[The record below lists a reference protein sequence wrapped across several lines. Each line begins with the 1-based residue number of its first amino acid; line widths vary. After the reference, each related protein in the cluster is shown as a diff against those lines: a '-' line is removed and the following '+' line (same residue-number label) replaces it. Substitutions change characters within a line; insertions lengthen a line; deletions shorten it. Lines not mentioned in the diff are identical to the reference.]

1 MKIYSLNPVSIH
13 QQDDKMNYNIPAT
26 VSPGM
31 FHETA
36 TKIAEASQDVFENAV
51 NNMVRSEAFYQKKES
66 DENNLYSRNV
76 NFEKKP
82 ELTNP
87 NLKEIIN
94 PDRTDVREYVENGNA
109 NIYEAAGVVNDDDFC
124 YELPIHDKKLYIYT
138 KCMHNEQCNV
148 HNDVKKGGLVV
159 PEESN
164 NEQEGGACKKTS
176 CGACK
181 NNNSAEGISFS
192 EGVAFNNND
201 LDSIINNLNS
211 RGGAIP
217 AIVGELA
224 INLATQIPAI
234 ISAIKAKRD
243 QSKIGNGLLNN
254 MQKYNTVRAFMNNLP
269 EGKSAVFYN
278 DIIKTFNALKRSA
291 SGISFNS
298 SDNTYY
304 ASGKVTEGLK
314 NFWNKVKS
322 WYNDNKE
329 VFAPIKDALLNA
341 TTNTINNS
349 VNKAT
354 NKLTDYV
361 NKKTNNDDIK
371 NITKSVVDV
380 TKNISQQGID
390 QIKDYA
396 SGVEPEKIYSVLN

>member
-51 NNMVRSEAFYQKKES
+51 NNMVKSEAMYQKKES

-76 NFEKKP
+76 NFEKKV

-87 NLKEIIN
+87 NLKEFIN

-109 NIYEAAGVVNDDDFC
+109 NIYEAAGGTDDDFC

-138 KCMHNEQCNV
+138 KCMHNQTKSNNE
-148 HNDVKKGGLVV
+148 VKSGGLLI

-181 NNNSAEGISFS
+181 TNNASGVSFS

-211 RGGAIP
+211 KGGAIP
-217 AIVGELA
+217 AVVAELA
-224 INLATQIPAI
+224 MNLATQIPSI

-243 QSKIGNGLLNN
+243 NSKIGNGLLTN
-254 MQKYNTVRAFMNNLP
+254 MQKYDTVRAVMNNLP
-269 EGKSAVFYN
+269 EGKPAVYYN
-278 DIIKTFNALKRSA
+278 NMIKTFNALKRSA

-304 ASGKVTEGLK
+304 ASGKITEGLK
-314 NFWNKVKS
+314 NFWNKIKS

-329 VFAPIKDALLNA
+329 VFSPIRDALLSA
-341 TTNTINNS
+341 ATNT
-349 VNKAT
+349 VNKTVNNAS

-361 NKKTNNDDIK
+361 NSKTNNEDIK
-371 NITKSVVDV
+371 NITKAVTDV
-380 TKNISQQGID
+380 GKNVAQQGIEMLKGNG
-390 QIKDYA
+390 IE
-396 SGVEPEKIYSVLN
+396 SEKVYSVLN

>member
-51 NNMVRSEAFYQKKES
+51 NNMVKSEAMYQKKES

-76 NFEKKP
+76 NFEKKV

-109 NIYEAAGVVNDDDFC
+109 NIYEAAGGTDDDFC

-138 KCMHNEQCNV
+138 KCMHSGQCNEV
-148 HNDVKKGGLVV
+148 KGGLVV
-159 PEESN
+159 PEE
-164 NEQEGGACKKTS
+164 QGGACKKTS

-181 NNNSAEGISFS
+181 TNNASGVSFS

-211 RGGAIP
+211 KGGAIP
-217 AIVGELA
+217 AVVAELA
-224 INLATQIPAI
+224 MNLATQIPSI

-243 QSKIGNGLLNN
+243 QSKIGNGLLTN
-254 MQKYNTVRAFMNNLP
+254 MQKYNTVRSFMNNLP
-269 EGKSAVFYN
+269 EGKPAVYYN
-278 DIIKTFNALKRSA
+278 DMIKTFNALKRSA

-329 VFAPIKDALLNA
+329 VFSPIKDALLNA

-361 NKKTNNDDIK
+361 NRKTNNEDVK
-371 NITKSVVDV
+371 NIAKSVVDV
-380 TKNISQQGID
+380 TKNITQQGVD
-390 QIKDYA
+390 MLKGN
-396 SGVEPEKIYSVLN
+396 GVEPEKIYSVLN

>member
-13 QQDDKMNYNIPAT
+13 QQDDKMNYNIPAV

-51 NNMVRSEAFYQKKES
+51 NNMVTSEAMYQKKES

-76 NFEKKP
+76 NFEKKV

-94 PDRTDVREYVENGNA
+94 PHQTDVREYVENGNA
-109 NIYEAAGVVNDDDFC
+109 NIYEAAGVDNDDDFC
-124 YELPIHDKKLYIYT
+124 FDITLPKTNQKLYIYN
-138 KCMHNEQCNV
+138 KCMHEI
-148 HNDVKKGGLVV
+148 KGGLVI
-159 PEESN
+159 PEDSN
-164 NEQEGGACKKTS
+164 NKQEGGMCKKSTAS
-176 CGACK
+176 GV
-181 NNNSAEGISFS
+181 SFS
-192 EGVAFNNND
+192 EGIAFNNND
-201 LDSIINNLNS
+201 LDSIIDNLNS
-211 RGGAIP
+211 KGGALP
-217 AIVGELA
+217 AIVAELA
-224 INLATQIPAI
+224 MNLIPQIPSI

-243 QSKIGNGLLNN
+243 NSKIGNGLLTN
-254 MQKYNTVRAFMNNLP
+254 MQKFNTVRAFMNNLP
-269 EGKSAVFYN
+269 EGKSASYYN

-304 ASGKVTEGLK
+304 ASGKITEGLK

-361 NKKTNNDDIK
+361 NRKTNNEDVK
-371 NITKSVVDV
+371 NITKAITDV
-380 TKNISQQGID
+380 TKNVAQQGID

>member
-13 QQDDKMNYNIPAT
+13 QQDDKMNYHTPAN

-36 TKIAEASQDVFENAV
+36 TKIAEAPQDVFENAV
-51 NNMVRSEAFYQKKES
+51 NNMVKSEAMYQKKES

-76 NFEKKP
+76 NFEKKV

-94 PDRTDVREYVENGNA
+94 PDRTDVREYVENGNSS
-109 NIYEAAGVVNDDDFC
+109 IYEAAGGADDDFC

-138 KCMHNEQCNV
+138 KCMHPVQCNEV
-148 HNDVKKGGLVV
+148 KGGLVV
-159 PEESN
+159 PEE
-164 NEQEGGACKKTS
+164 QGGACKKTS

-181 NNNSAEGISFS
+181 TNNASGVSFS

-201 LDSIINNLNS
+201 LDSIIDNLNS
-211 RGGAIP
+211 KGGAIP
-217 AIVGELA
+217 AVVAELA
-224 INLATQIPAI
+224 MNLIPQIPSI

-243 QSKIGNGLLNN
+243 QSKVGNGLLNN
-254 MQKYNTVRAFMNNLP
+254 MQKFNTVRAFMNNLP

-329 VFAPIKDALLNA
+329 VFSPIKDALLNA
-341 TTNTINNS
+341 ATNT
-349 VNKAT
+349 VNKTVNNAS

-361 NKKTNNDDIK
+361 TSKTNNEDIK
-371 NITKSVVDV
+371 NITKAVTDV
-380 TKNISQQGID
+380 TKNVAQQGID
-390 QIKDYA
+390 MIKGN
-396 SGVEPEKIYSVLN
+396 GVEPEKIYSVLN

>member
-51 NNMVRSEAFYQKKES
+51 NNMVKSEAMYQKKES

-76 NFEKKP
+76 NFEKKV

-109 NIYEAAGVVNDDDFC
+109 NIYEAAGGTDDDFC

-138 KCMHNEQCNV
+138 KCMHPVQCNEV
-148 HNDVKKGGLVV
+148 KGGLVV
-159 PEESN
+159 PEE
-164 NEQEGGACKKTS
+164 QGGACKKTS

-181 NNNSAEGISFS
+181 TNNASGVSFS

-211 RGGAIP
+211 KGGAIP
-217 AIVGELA
+217 AVVAELA
-224 INLATQIPAI
+224 MNLATQIPSI

-243 QSKIGNGLLNN
+243 QSKVGNGLLNN
-254 MQKYNTVRAFMNNLP
+254 MQKYDTVRAVMNNLP
-269 EGKSAVFYN
+269 EGKPAVYYN
-278 DIIKTFNALKRSA
+278 NMIKTFNALKRSA

-304 ASGKVTEGLK
+304 ASGKVTDGLK

-329 VFAPIKDALLNA
+329 VFAPIKDALLNTA
-341 TTNTINNS
+341 TNTINKT
-349 VNKAT
+349 VNNAS

-361 NKKTNNDDIK
+361 TSKTNNEDIK
-371 NITKSVVDV
+371 NITKAVTDV

-390 QIKDYA
+390 MIK
-396 SGVEPEKIYSVLN
+396 GNGIEPEKIYSVLN

>member
-13 QQDDKMNYNIPAT
+13 QQDDKMNYNIPAV

-51 NNMVRSEAFYQKKES
+51 NNMVTSEAMYQKKES

-76 NFEKKP
+76 NFEKKV

-94 PDRTDVREYVENGNA
+94 PHQTDVREYVENGNA
-109 NIYEAAGVVNDDDFC
+109 NIYEAAGVDNDDDFC

-138 KCMHNEQCNV
+138 KCMHPVQCNATRSV
-148 HNDVKKGGLVV
+148 QCNEVKGGLVV
-159 PEESN
+159 PEE
-164 NEQEGGACKKTS
+164 QGGACKKTS

-181 NNNSAEGISFS
+181 TNNASGVSFS

-211 RGGAIP
+211 KGGAIP
-217 AIVGELA
+217 AVVAELA
-224 INLATQIPAI
+224 MNLATQIPSI

-243 QSKIGNGLLNN
+243 NSKIGNGLLTN
-254 MQKYNTVRAFMNNLP
+254 MQKYNTVRSFMNNLP
-269 EGKSAVFYN
+269 EGKPAVYYN
-278 DIIKTFNALKRSA
+278 DMIKTFNALKRSA

-304 ASGKVTEGLK
+304 ASGKVTDGLK
-314 NFWNKVKS
+314 NFWNKIKS
-322 WYNDNKE
+322 WYSDNKE
-329 VFAPIKDALLNA
+329 VFAPIKDALLNTA
-341 TTNTINNS
+341 TNTINKT
-349 VNKAT
+349 VNNAS

-361 NKKTNNDDIK
+361 SSKTNNEDIK
-371 NITKSVVDV
+371 NIAKSVVDV
-380 TKNISQQGID
+380 TKNVAQQGID
-390 QIKDYA
+390 MIK
-396 SGVEPEKIYSVLN
+396 GNGIEPDKIYSVLN

>member
-13 QQDDKMNYNIPAT
+13 QQDDKMNYSIPAV

-36 TKIAEASQDVFENAV
+36 TKISEAPQQVFENAV
-51 NNMVRSEAFYQKKES
+51 NNMVKSEAIYQKKES

-94 PDRTDVREYVENGNA
+94 PQQTDVREYVENGNA
-109 NIYEAAGVVNDDDFC
+109 NIYEAAGVDDDFC

-138 KCMHNEQCNV
+138 KCMHSGQC
-148 HNDVKKGGLVV
+148 NDVKKGGLVE

-164 NEQEGGACKKTS
+164 NEQEYVSAGACKKTS

-181 NNNSAEGISFS
+181 TNNASGISFS

-201 LDSIINNLNS
+201 LDNIIDNLNPK
-211 RGGAIP
+211 GGAIP
-217 AIVGELA
+217 AVVAELA
-224 INLATQIPAI
+224 MNLIPQIPSI

-243 QSKIGNGLLNN
+243 NSKIGNGLLTN
-254 MQKYNTVRAFMNNLP
+254 MQKYDTVRAFMNNLP
-269 EGKSAVFYN
+269 ENKQAVFYN
-278 DIIKTFNALKRSA
+278 DMIKTFNALKRSA

-304 ASGKVTEGLK
+304 ASGKVTDCLK

-329 VFAPIKDALLNA
+329 VFAPIKDALLSA
-341 TTNTINNS
+341 ATNT
-349 VNKAT
+349 VNKTVNNAS

-361 NKKTNNDDIK
+361 NSKTNNEDIK
-371 NITKSVVDV
+371 NITKAVTDV
-380 TKNISQQGID
+380 TKNVAQQGID
-390 QIKDYA
+390 MLKGNGIE
-396 SGVEPEKIYSVLN
+396 SEKIYSVLN

>member
-51 NNMVRSEAFYQKKES
+51 NNMVKSEAMYQKKES

-76 NFEKKP
+76 NFEKKV

-109 NIYEAAGVVNDDDFC
+109 NIYEAAGGTDDDFC

-138 KCMHNEQCNV
+138 KCMHPVQCNEV
-148 HNDVKKGGLVV
+148 KGGLVV
-159 PEESN
+159 PEE
-164 NEQEGGACKKTS
+164 QGGACKKTS

-181 NNNSAEGISFS
+181 TNNASGVSFS

-211 RGGAIP
+211 KGGAIP
-217 AIVGELA
+217 AVVAELA
-224 INLATQIPAI
+224 MNLATQIPSI

-243 QSKIGNGLLNN
+243 NSKIGNGLLTN
-254 MQKYNTVRAFMNNLP
+254 MQKYGTVRAFMNNLP
-269 EGKSAVFYN
+269 EGKSASYYN

-304 ASGKVTEGLK
+304 ASGKVTDGLK
-314 NFWNKVKS
+314 NFWNKIKS

-329 VFAPIKDALLNA
+329 VFSPIKDALLNA

-361 NKKTNNDDIK
+361 NRKTNNEDVK
-371 NITKSVVDV
+371 NIAKSVVDV
-380 TKNISQQGID
+380 TKNITQQGID

>member
-51 NNMVRSEAFYQKKES
+51 NNMVTSEAMYQKKES

-76 NFEKKP
+76 NFEKKAQ
-82 ELTNP
+82 LTNP

-94 PDRTDVREYVENGNA
+94 PDRTDGREYVENGNA
-109 NIYEAAGVVNDDDFC
+109 NIYEAAGGTDDDFC

-138 KCMHNEQCNV
+138 KCMHPVQCNEV
-148 HNDVKKGGLVV
+148 KGGLVV
-159 PEESN
+159 PEE
-164 NEQEGGACKKTS
+164 QGGACKKTS

-181 NNNSAEGISFS
+181 TNNASGVSFS

-201 LDSIINNLNS
+201 LDNIIDNLK
-211 RGGAIP
+211 GGAIP
-217 AIVGELA
+217 AVVAELA
-224 INLATQIPAI
+224 MNLIPQIPSI

-254 MQKYNTVRAFMNNLP
+254 MQKYNTVRSFMNNLP
-269 EGKSAVFYN
+269 EGKQASYYN
-278 DIIKTFNALKRSA
+278 DMIKTFNALKRSA

-304 ASGKVTEGLK
+304 ASGKITEGLK

-361 NKKTNNDDIK
+361 NSKTNNVDIK

-390 QIKDYA
+390 MIK
-396 SGVEPEKIYSVLN
+396 GNGIEPEKIYSVLN

>member
-13 QQDDKMNYNIPAT
+13 QQDDKMNYHTPAN

-36 TKIAEASQDVFENAV
+36 TKIAEAPQQVFENAV
-51 NNMVRSEAFYQKKES
+51 NNMVKSEAMYQKKES

-76 NFEKKP
+76 NFEKKV

-109 NIYEAAGVVNDDDFC
+109 NIYQAAGGTDDNDFC

-138 KCMHNEQCNV
+138 KCMHREQCNEV
-148 HNDVKKGGLVV
+148 KGGLVV
-159 PEESN
+159 PEE
-164 NEQEGGACKKTS
+164 QG
-176 CGACK
+176 GACK
-181 NNNSAEGISFS
+181 NNNASGVSFS

-201 LDSIINNLNS
+201 LTSIIDNLNS
-211 RGGAIP
+211 KGGAIP
-217 AIVGELA
+217 AVVAELA
-224 INLATQIPAI
+224 MNLIPQIPSI

-243 QSKIGNGLLNN
+243 NSKIGNGLLNN

-269 EGKSAVFYN
+269 EDKSAVFYN
-278 DIIKTFNALKRSA
+278 DMIKTFNALKRSA

-304 ASGKVTEGLK
+304 ASGKITEGLK

-329 VFAPIKDALLNA
+329 VFAPIKNALLSA
-341 TTNTINNS
+341 ATNT
-349 VNKAT
+349 VNKTVSNAS
-354 NKLTDYV
+354 NKLTDFV
-361 NKKTNNDDIK
+361 NSKTNNEDIK

-390 QIKDYA
+390 MMKGNGI
-396 SGVEPEKIYSVLN
+396 EPDKIYSVLN

>member
-36 TKIAEASQDVFENAV
+36 TKIAEAPQQVFENAV

-76 NFEKKP
+76 NFEKKV

-109 NIYEAAGVVNDDDFC
+109 NIYEAAGGTDDDFC

-138 KCMHNEQCNV
+138 KCMHNQTKSSNEV
-148 HNDVKKGGLVV
+148 KGGLVL
-159 PEESN
+159 PEDSN
-164 NEQEGGACKKTS
+164 NEQEYVSAGACKK
-176 CGACK
+176 
-181 NNNSAEGISFS
+181 AEGISFS

-201 LDSIINNLNS
+201 LDSIIDNLNS
-211 RGGAIP
+211 KGGAIP
-217 AIVGELA
+217 AVVAELA
-224 INLATQIPAI
+224 MNLIPQIPSI

-243 QSKIGNGLLNN
+243 QSKVGNGLLTN
-254 MQKYNTVRAFMNNLP
+254 MQKYNTVRAVMNNLP
-269 EGKSAVFYN
+269 EGKSASYYN

-304 ASGKVTEGLK
+304 ASGKITEGLK

-322 WYNDNKE
+322 WYADNKE
-329 VFAPIKDALLNA
+329 VFAPIKDALLSA

-361 NKKTNNDDIK
+361 NKKTNNEDIK

-380 TKNISQQGID
+380 GKNIAQQGIEM
-390 QIKDYA
+390 IK
-396 SGVEPEKIYSVLN
+396 GNGIEPDKIYSVLN

>member
-36 TKIAEASQDVFENAV
+36 TKIAEAPQQVFENAV

-109 NIYEAAGVVNDDDFC
+109 NIYEAAGGTDDDFC

-138 KCMHNEQCNV
+138 KCMHPVQCNV
-148 HNDVKKGGLVV
+148 RNDVKKGGLVV
-159 PEESN
+159 PEDSN
-164 NEQEGGACKKTS
+164 NEQEYVSAGACKK
-176 CGACK
+176 
-181 NNNSAEGISFS
+181 AEGISFS

-201 LDSIINNLNS
+201 LDSIIDNLNS
-211 RGGAIP
+211 KGGAIP
-217 AIVGELA
+217 AVVAELA
-224 INLATQIPAI
+224 MNLIPQIPAI

-254 MQKYNTVRAFMNNLP
+254 MQKYNTVNAFMNNLP
-269 EGKSAVFYN
+269 ENKPASYYN
-278 DIIKTFNALKRSA
+278 DMIKTFNALKRSA

-304 ASGKVTEGLK
+304 ASGKVTDGLR
-314 NFWNKVKS
+314 NFWNKIKS

-329 VFAPIKDALLNA
+329 VFAPIKDALLNTA
-341 TTNTINNS
+341 TNTINKT
-349 VNKAT
+349 VNNAS

-361 NKKTNNDDIK
+361 SSKTNNDDIK

-380 TKNISQQGID
+380 TKNIAKQGID

>member
-13 QQDDKMNYNIPAT
+13 QQDDKMNYNIPAN

-36 TKIAEASQDVFENAV
+36 TKIAEAPQDVFENAV
-51 NNMVRSEAFYQKKES
+51 NNMIKSEAMYQKKES

-76 NFEKKP
+76 NFEKKV

-94 PDRTDVREYVENGNA
+94 PHQTDVREYVENGNA
-109 NIYEAAGVVNDDDFC
+109 NIYEAAGVDNDDDFC

-138 KCMHNEQCNV
+138 KCMHPVQCNEV
-148 HNDVKKGGLVV
+148 KGGLVV

-176 CGACK
+176 CGSCK
-181 NNNSAEGISFS
+181 TNNATGISFS

-201 LDSIINNLNS
+201 LDNIIDNLNS
-211 RGGAIP
+211 KGGAIP
-217 AIVGELA
+217 AVVAELA
-224 INLATQIPAI
+224 INLATQIPSI

-243 QSKIGNGLLNN
+243 NSKIGNGLLTN
-254 MQKYNTVRAFMNNLP
+254 MQKYDTVRAFMNNLP
-269 EGKSAVFYN
+269 EGKPASFYN

-304 ASGKVTEGLK
+304 ASGKITEGLK
-314 NFWNKVKS
+314 NFWNKIKS
-322 WYNDNKE
+322 WYSDNKE

-361 NKKTNNDDIK
+361 NRKTNNEDVK

-390 QIKDYA
+390 MLKGNGI
-396 SGVEPEKIYSVLN
+396 EPDKIYSVLN

>member
-1 MKIYSLNPVSIH
+1 
-13 QQDDKMNYNIPAT
+13 MN
-26 VSPGM
+26 S
-31 FHETA
+31 
-36 TKIAEASQDVFENAV
+36 K
-51 NNMVRSEAFYQKKES
+51 
-66 DENNLYSRNV
+66 
-76 NFEKKP
+76 
-82 ELTNP
+82 
-87 NLKEIIN
+87 
-94 PDRTDVREYVENGNA
+94 
-109 NIYEAAGVVNDDDFC
+109 
-124 YELPIHDKKLYIYT
+124 
-138 KCMHNEQCNV
+138 
-148 HNDVKKGGLVV
+148 
-159 PEESN
+159 
-164 NEQEGGACKKTS
+164 
-176 CGACK
+176 
-181 NNNSAEGISFS
+181 
-192 EGVAFNNND
+192 
-201 LDSIINNLNS
+201 
-211 RGGAIP
+211 GGAIP
-217 AIVGELA
+217 AVVAELA
-224 INLATQIPAI
+224 MNLATQIPSI

-278 DIIKTFNALKRSA
+278 DMIKTFNALKRSA

-329 VFAPIKDALLNA
+329 VFSPIKDALLNA

-361 NKKTNNDDIK
+361 NKKTNNEDIK

-390 QIKDYA
+390 MIK
-396 SGVEPEKIYSVLN
+396 GNGIEPEKIYSVLN

>member
-51 NNMVRSEAFYQKKES
+51 NNMVKSEAMYQKKES

-76 NFEKKP
+76 NFEKKV

-94 PDRTDVREYVENGNA
+94 PDQTDVREYVENGNA
-109 NIYEAAGVVNDDDFC
+109 NIYEAAGGTDDDFC

-138 KCMHNEQCNV
+138 KCMHNQTKSSNEV
-148 HNDVKKGGLVV
+148 KGGLVV
-159 PEESN
+159 PEE
-164 NEQEGGACKKTS
+164 QGGACKKTS

-181 NNNSAEGISFS
+181 TNNASGVSFS

-211 RGGAIP
+211 KGGAIP
-217 AIVGELA
+217 AVVAELA
-224 INLATQIPAI
+224 MNLATQIPSI

-304 ASGKVTEGLK
+304 ASGKVTDGLK

-329 VFAPIKDALLNA
+329 VFSPIKDALLNA

-361 NKKTNNDDIK
+361 NKKTNNEDIK

-390 QIKDYA
+390 MIK
-396 SGVEPEKIYSVLN
+396 GNGIEPEKIYSVLN

>member
-13 QQDDKMNYNIPAT
+13 QQDDKMNYHTPAV

-36 TKIAEASQDVFENAV
+36 TKISEAPQQVFENAV
-51 NNMVRSEAFYQKKES
+51 NNMVTSEAMYQKKES

-76 NFEKKP
+76 NFEKKV

-94 PDRTDVREYVENGNA
+94 PHQTDVREYVENGNA
-109 NIYEAAGVVNDDDFC
+109 NIYEAAGVDNDDDFC

-138 KCMHNEQCNV
+138 KCMHPVQCNEV
-148 HNDVKKGGLVV
+148 KGGLVV
-159 PEESN
+159 PEE
-164 NEQEGGACKKTS
+164 QGGACKKTS

-181 NNNSAEGISFS
+181 TNNASGVSFS

-211 RGGAIP
+211 KGGAIP
-217 AIVGELA
+217 AVVAELA
-224 INLATQIPAI
+224 MNLATQIPSI

-243 QSKIGNGLLNN
+243 QSKIGNGLLTN
-254 MQKYNTVRAFMNNLP
+254 MQKYNTVRAVMNNLP
-269 EGKSAVFYN
+269 ENKPTSFYN
-278 DIIKTFNALKRSA
+278 DMIKTFNALKRSA

-304 ASGKVTEGLK
+304 ASGKITEGLK

-329 VFAPIKDALLNA
+329 VFSPIKDALLNA
-341 TTNTINNS
+341 ATNT
-349 VNKAT
+349 VNKTVNNAS
-354 NKLTDYV
+354 NKLTNYV
-361 NKKTNNDDIK
+361 SSKTNNEDIK
-371 NITKSVVDV
+371 NIAKSVVDV
-380 TKNISQQGID
+380 TKNIAKQGVD

>member
-51 NNMVRSEAFYQKKES
+51 NNMVKSEAMYQKKES

-76 NFEKKP
+76 NFEKKV

-109 NIYEAAGVVNDDDFC
+109 NIYEAAGSCLKSSVNTTCSDDDFC

-138 KCMHNEQCNV
+138 KCMHREQCNEV
-148 HNDVKKGGLVV
+148 KGGLLI

-164 NEQEGGACKKTS
+164 NEQEGGACKT
-176 CGACK
+176 
-181 NNNSAEGISFS
+181 NNASGVSFS

-201 LDSIINNLNS
+201 LDNIIDNLNS
-211 RGGAIP
+211 KGGAIP
-217 AIVGELA
+217 AVVAELA
-224 INLATQIPAI
+224 MNLATQIPSI

-304 ASGKVTEGLK
+304 ASGKVTDGLK

-329 VFAPIKDALLNA
+329 VFSPIKDALLNA

-361 NKKTNNDDIK
+361 NKKTNNEDIK

-390 QIKDYA
+390 MLKGNGI
-396 SGVEPEKIYSVLN
+396 EPDKIYSVLN